1 MKILLW
7 EQRNKRGYTL
17 RQLAR
22 MSGVSKSTIERLER
36 GYIPKT
42 LKEME
47 QLVDALEC
55 SIEDILRK

>member
-22 MSGVSKSTIERLER
+22 MSGVSKSTIERLEG

-42 LKEME
+42 LKELE
-47 QLVDALEC
+47 QLADALEC
-55 SIEDILRK
+55 SVEELLKK